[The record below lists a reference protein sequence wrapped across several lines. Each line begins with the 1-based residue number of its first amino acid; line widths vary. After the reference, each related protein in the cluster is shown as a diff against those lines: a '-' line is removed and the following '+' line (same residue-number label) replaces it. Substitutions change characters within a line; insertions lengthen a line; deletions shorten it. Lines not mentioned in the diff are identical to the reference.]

1 MKLNYESYSSCCVGV
16 WVAHPNDV
24 WERAGIGASLGG
36 SRDLQQG
43 YVTSKEDAGGAGTQ
57 VENIFFFSP
66 ARLGSSFVLS
76 CFLFEHFV
84 LFVLS

>member
-1 MKLNYESYSSCCVGV
+1 MREPWGDKRWLGGLVVKLNYESYSSCCVGV

-43 YVTSKEDAGGAGTQ
+43 YATSKEDAGGAGTQ

-66 ARLGSSFVLS
+66 PD
-76 CFLFEHFV
+76 
-84 LFVLS
+84 